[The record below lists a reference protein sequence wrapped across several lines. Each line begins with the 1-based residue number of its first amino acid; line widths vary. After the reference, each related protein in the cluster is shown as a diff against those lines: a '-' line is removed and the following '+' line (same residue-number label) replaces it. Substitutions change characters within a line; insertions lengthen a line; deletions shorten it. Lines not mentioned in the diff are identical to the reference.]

1 MKKSIVVGIILLFLL
16 SSLIPI
22 TSSYS
27 SYETN
32 KAYTIHIDEN
42 GTLSGYVKDTSMN
55 PIEGAKVQVYFH
67 ETYEENYTDAS
78 GYYNVSNIPI
88 CWCLKNA
95 TASKEGYT
103 TEWVLLAIGE
113 NTTYDFVLTPLG
125 KTLYVGGSGVGNYT
139 TIQSAID
146 AASNGDTIF
155 VYNGIYTE
163 HILIDKT
170 ITLMGE
176 DKDTTIINSRLRKDI
191 VQVFD
196 TDNVTISGFMIQNT
210 LDYSEYMAAVHIKNT
225 SNTMILQNILTG
237 CYDGILLKSS
247 YNNIINNSIRDNKNG
262 ICFGHY
268 RDGRVFI
275 KGNTG
280 DVAHGFSHIKNSI
293 TGNEITKNTEAGLA
307 LSFTMGNNISANN
320 ISNNGI
326 GIRLRDCSNNIVQY
340 NNFIDNML
348 NAFDMLQNQWDMNY
362 WDNWI
367 GLKISIL
374 DFLPYYIPGTLFAN
388 LDFHPAQEPH
398 DMGG

>member
-1 MKKSIVVGIILLFLL
+1 MKSKKLVVIICMLVTASVFPIV
-16 SSLIPI
+16 
-22 TSSYS
+22 TSSAASDGNIIYVDDDGGAD
-27 SYETN
+27 YTN
-32 KAYTIHIDEN
+32 
-42 GTLSGYVKDTSMN
+42 
-55 PIEGAKVQVYFH
+55 
-67 ETYEENYTDAS
+67 
-78 GYYNVSNIPI
+78 
-88 CWCLKNA
+88 
-95 TASKEGYT
+95 
-103 TEWVLLAIGE
+103 
-113 NTTYDFVLTPLG
+113 
-125 KTLYVGGSGVGNYT
+125 
-139 TIQSAID
+139 IQDAID

-176 DKDTTIINSRLRKDI
+176 DKNTTIINSRLQKDI

-196 TDNVTISGFMIQNT
+196 TDNVTISGFLIQNT
-210 LDYSEYMAAVHIKNT
+210 LGYSEYMAAVHIKNT

-247 YNNIINNSIRDNKNG
+247 YNNIISNSIRDNKNG

-275 KGNTG
+275 KGNNG
-280 DVAHGFSHIKNSI
+280 DVAYGFSHIKNSI

-374 DFLPYYIPGTLFAN
+374 DFLPYYISGTLFAN
-388 LDFHPAQEPH
+388 LDFHPAQEPYVI
-398 DMGG
+398 GGE